1 MRAILLAAGLAF
13 SAGAGAAFERVEDR
27 ERFLDLVA
35 GKELRLG
42 LFGVTLRVD
51 AEGTIEGSAA
61 GWDVTGTWAWRDG
74 YFCRE
79 MDWSG
84 TPIPY
89 NCQLVEQR
97 GGERIRFTVDRGDG
111 RQATFGLR

>member
-1 MRAILLAAGLAF
+1 MRAIILAAGLALM
-13 SAGAGAAFERVEDR
+13 AQAAAAFDRVEDR
-27 ERFLDLVA
+27 DRFLDLVA
-35 GKELRLG
+35 DKELRLG

-51 AEGTIEGSAA
+51 AEGTIEGSAL

-97 GGERIRFTVDRGDG
+97 GGERLRFTVDRGDG
-111 RQATFGLR
+111 RQATFSLR